1 MSEILF
7 QSTPYLNI
15 FWGRMPTAPL
25 QGTVFDGPYL
35 EPPSLKSSVRPHR
48 HFAIF
53 LPPSALP
60 SSCGYQAIAPFS
72 DTTNSSTSGLS
83 YSPKCYSNCRKIQL
97 VLINEVRHFICKQML
112 KNKVSNFSDLFKSI

>member
-1 MSEILF
+1 MPEILF

-25 QGTVFDGPYL
+25 QGIAFDGPYL
-35 EPPSLKSSVRPHR
+35 EPR

-53 LPPSALP
+53 LPPSVLP
-60 SSCGYQAIAPFS
+60 PSCGYQAIAPFS
-72 DTTNSSTSGLS
+72 DTINRSTSGLS

-97 VLINEVRHFICKQML
+97 ILNVTVVTTQPNVEICITVMY
-112 KNKVSNFSDLFKSI
+112 